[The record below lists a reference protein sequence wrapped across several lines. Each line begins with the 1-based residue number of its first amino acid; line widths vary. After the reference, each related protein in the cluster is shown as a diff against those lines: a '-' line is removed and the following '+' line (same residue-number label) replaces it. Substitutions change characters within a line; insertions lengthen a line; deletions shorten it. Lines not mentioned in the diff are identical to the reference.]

1 METKSMP
8 QVSSLTF
15 ITGGARSGKSS
26 FAEELA
32 VKSAKDRVYIATMQG
47 LDEEMKK
54 RIKRHKKQRG
64 EGWCTVEEPLDLLKS
79 VKSGDKKNRVIL
91 IDCLT
96 LWVSNRMMKG
106 EKEKEILTSAEEI
119 AKYCA
124 GAKAEVI
131 AVSNEV
137 GMGLVPDNKL
147 GRDFRDIQG
156 RVNRIFAER
165 AAKVF
170 FLVSGIPLEV
180 KK

>member
-1 METKSMP
+1 VKVSKL
-8 QVSSLTF
+8 SSLTF

-32 VKSAKDRVYIATMQG
+32 VKAAKNRVYIATMQG
-47 LDEEMKK
+47 LDKELRE
-54 RIKRHKKQRG
+54 RIKKHQEQRG
-64 EGWCTVEEPLDLLKS
+64 KNFKTVEEPLRLLK
-79 VKSGDKKNRVIL
+79 VLKSADKKNSVLL

-96 LWVSNRMMKG
+96 LWVSNLMLKG
-106 EKEKEILTSAEEI
+106 GKEEDIIKIAAET
-119 AKYCA
+119 ADYAA
-124 GAKAEVI
+124 GAKAIVI
-131 AVSNEV
+131 VVSNEV

-165 AAKVF
+165 AKKVYF
-170 FLVSGIPLEV
+170 MVAGIPLEV

>member
-1 METKSMP
+1 MKDCRKNKFI
-8 QVSSLTF
+8 F

-26 FAEELA
+26 FAEKLA
-32 VKSAKDRVYIATMQG
+32 LKKAKVRVYIATMQG
-47 LDEEMKK
+47 LDEEMKE
-54 RIKRHKKQRG
+54 RIALHKKQRG
-64 EGWCTVEEPLDLLKS
+64 PGWSTIEEPLELLFALKNN
-79 VKSGDKKNRVIL
+79 DKKGRVLL

-106 EKEKEILTSAEEI
+106 QKEKEILKAATEVAEFC
-119 AKYCA
+119 KC
-124 GAKAEVI
+124 AKAEVI

-165 AAKVF
+165 AANMYFV
-170 FLVSGIPLEV
+170 VSGVPLEV